1 MTDDARLQRA
11 LMGSATVAMIDRARV
26 VLLSAIA
33 RSRTSAWVRQ
43 RRDTWVA
50 TPWPRRRRV
59 SGVVLL
65 VAAIVHVVLVIAAG
79 DPAGWFW
86 LIVPALAA
94 SVGVLAI
101 VMGAERSNHR

>member
-1 MTDDARLQRA
+1 MTDDARLKRA
-11 LMGSATVAMIDRARV
+11 LMSSATVAMIERART
-26 VLLSAIA
+26 VLLSAVT
-33 RSRTSAWVRQ
+33 RSRSAESVRQ
-43 RRDTWVA
+43 YREAWIA
-50 TPWPRRRRV
+50 APWPRRRLV
-59 SGVVLL
+59 SGIVLL
-65 VAAIVHVVLVIAAG
+65 VAAVVHVVLVRAAG